1 MTEWEKVQSGFIYK
15 ACFIYKDFCEG
26 YSVGRGSR
34 RKSVQ
39 GYQAHYGVR

>member
-1 MTEWEKVQSGFIYK
+1 MTEWEKIQSGFIYN
-15 ACFIYKDFCEG
+15 DFCEG